1 MKQSTILRAMTRD
14 GSARIL
20 VVDSTAMVNR
30 AIEIHRTTP
39 TASAALGRILS
50 AASLMGCMLKE
61 EKNTLTLRFQGDGS
75 AGTVL
80 AVSDMYGNVRGYIE
94 NPDADAPKRADGK
107 LNVAGIIGRG
117 RLSVVK
123 DLGMKEPYIGLTEI
137 VSGEIAEDI
146 ASYFA
151 RSEQIPTLCALGV
164 LVDIDYSCKGAG
176 GVIVQLLPYA
186 AEETAA
192 VLEKNAEYLKNISG
206 LFGEGKTCRDV
217 LQLAS
222 QDVPYDIFDEIPVEY
237 RCDCSRERT
246 ARALASLGRS
256 EVESIVRE
264 QGKAEVQCH
273 FCGKKYIFEKADFEK
288 MFERTDKKD

>member
-30 AIEIHRTTP
+30 AIEIHKTTP

-61 EKNTLTLRFQGDGS
+61 KKNTLTLRFQGDGS

-107 LNVAGIIGRG
+107 LNVGGIIGRG
-117 RLSVVK
+117 RISVVK

-151 RSEQIPTLCALGV
+151 RSEQVPTLCALGV
-164 LVDIDYSCKGAG
+164 LVDVDYSCKGAG
-176 GVIVQLLPYA
+176 GIMVQLLPYA
-186 AEETAA
+186 TEETAA

-206 LFGEGKTCRDV
+206 LFGDGKTCRDV
-217 LQLAS
+217 LQLAA
-222 QDVPYDIFDEIPVEY
+222 QDIPYDIFDEIPVEY

-246 ARALASLGRS
+246 ARALASLGHS
-256 EVESIVRE
+256 EVESIVCE
-264 QGKAEVQCH
+264 QGRAEVQCH
-273 FCGKKYIFEKADFEK
+273 FCGKKYIFEKADCEE
-288 MFERTDKKD
+288 MFNRTDIKD